1 MTTRPEI
8 ALISWDETFTT
19 LKLNYRITNSLT
31 IAEIDFYFRVED
43 TSVSIEI
50 AQPLKER
57 IIFRIED
64 LYGRLVSKS
73 RKVIRKGEMLTLSI
87 MKEVKGKWGF
97 LNSQYFKP
105 EVEQDRSIHSDRQ
118 YSQLQKSGRDQQ
130 EFYDPNEDLSA
141 NLS

>member
-50 AQPLKER
+50 AQPLKEK

-64 LYGRLVSKS
+64 LYGRLISKS

-118 YSQLQKSGRDQQ
+118 NSQLQKSGRDQQ

>member
-19 LKLNYRITNSLT
+19 LKLNYRIPNSLT
-31 IAEIDFYFRVED
+31 IAESDFYFRVED
-43 TSVSIEI
+43 NSVSVEI
-50 AQPLKER
+50 AQPLKPK

-64 LYGRLVSKS
+64 LYGRLLGKSK
-73 RKVIRKGEMLTLSI
+73 KVIRKGEMLTLSI
-87 MKEVKGKWGF
+87 MKEVRGKWGF

-105 EVEQDRSIHSDRQ
+105 EVEQER
-118 YSQLQKSGRDQQ
+118 SGRDQQ
-130 EFYDPNEDLSA
+130 EFYDPNEDMSA

>member
-118 YSQLQKSGRDQQ
+118 NSQLQKSGRDQQ

>member
-64 LYGRLVSKS
+64 LYGRLISKS

-118 YSQLQKSGRDQQ
+118 NSQLQKSGRDQQ

>member
-31 IAEIDFYFRVED
+31 IAENDFYFRVED

-64 LYGRLVSKS
+64 LYGGLVSKS

-118 YSQLQKSGRDQQ
+118 NSQLQKSGRDQQ